1 MPEMVSLAWIS
12 EDRDTGNM
20 VDLKIISGTDRPGS
34 NALRISKY
42 VQKQY
47 RKESI
52 NAKIIDLQDFPLEQV
67 SGGKYGEDLPEVEE
81 FVREAV
87 EADGIVIICP
97 EYNGGYPGILKL
109 FIDYMP
115 FPGSLDKM
123 PVAMIGEA
131 NGAFG
136 ALRAVEQLQQVM
148 GYRNAHIFPE
158 RVFISRVSENFDE
171 EKGIKNELQQ
181 QLLVSQIEGFPQ
193 FIRDL
198 QQDESLISSN

>member
-1 MPEMVSLAWIS
+1 MI
-12 EDRDTGNM
+12 
-20 VDLKIISGTDRPGS
+20 DLRIISGTDRPNS

-42 VQKQY
+42 VQREY
-47 RKESI
+47 RQEGI
-52 NAKIIDLQDFPLEQV
+52 DADIIDLQDFPLEQV
-67 SGGKYGEDLPEVEE
+67 SGGKYGEDLPDVDT
-81 FVREAV
+81 FVKQAV
-87 EADGIVIICP
+87 DADGLVVVCP

-136 ALRAVEQLQQVM
+136 AMRAVEQLQQVM

-171 EKGIKNELQQ
+171 ETGIKNELQQ
-181 QLLVSQIEGFPQ
+181 QLLMSQIEGFPQ

-198 QQDESLISSN
+198 QQNESLISNN